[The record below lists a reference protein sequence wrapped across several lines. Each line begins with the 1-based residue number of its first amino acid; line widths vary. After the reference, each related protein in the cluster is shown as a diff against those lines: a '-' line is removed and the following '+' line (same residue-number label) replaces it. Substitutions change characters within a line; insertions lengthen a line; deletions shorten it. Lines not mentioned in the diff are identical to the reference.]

1 MIGAFSASTSS
12 VLFGNGLAAYAWT
25 AGRDAIIIGEV
36 IGYWNVNFADVGI
49 GHENHVSI
57 LFVAGVLGGGG
68 LLLVQLLNV
77 AQAIALIRK
86 LTDRTITYS
95 EDLVRIG
102 AWGAVMVIG
111 VFAVG
116 FLSGTINDRPMCLWY
131 GIGTG
136 MLYWARG
143 AVKTHANHRMT

>member
-1 MIGAFSASTSS
+1 
-12 VLFGNGLAAYAWT
+12 
-25 AGRDAIIIGEV
+25 
-36 IGYWNVNFADVGI
+36 
-49 GHENHVSI
+49 